1 MTGLLLG
8 IAVLIAFGAPIAFAL
23 LIPCA
28 VYFAWLGLPEAI
40 FAQRMAAGT
49 ASFPLLAIPF
59 FVLAGE
65 IMQRGGI
72 ARRLI
77 DVARAL
83 VGHMHAGLAQVG
95 VLGGALVSAVSGSAT
110 ADTAILAKTVSKEM
124 VREGYPAGFAASI
137 AAVAGV
143 LGPMIPP
150 SIMMILY
157 GLMAEV
163 SIGRL
168 FIAGIVPG
176 LLIAGLLMLA
186 NLVVIRR
193 HAIAVP
199 IRPRA
204 APGELAKAAKEG
216 IWALLFPVFVWVGL
230 RGGLFTPTELG
241 AFVAA
246 YSLVVS
252 IFIYKEMSIR
262 DLPGVFRESATL
274 TAIIMFILAASMALN
289 YAIAWERLPQIISQW
304 FLTIS
309 DNKYVVLLIIN
320 VLLLVLG
327 LALEGP
333 PLLIILT
340 PILVPLMN
348 KLGVDLVHFGV
359 VFVFNLTLGALTP
372 PVATLIFV
380 ASSIVGC
387 SSREFMKYF
396 NIIFMFLLLAL
407 LLITYIPWLSLILP
421 SLLFSS

>member
-1 MTGLLLG
+1 MTPLLCG
-8 IAVLIAFGAPIAFAL
+8 IMVLIGFGMPIAFAV

-28 VYFAWLGLPEAI
+28 LYFIASGLPDAL
-40 FAQRMAAGT
+40 FAQRIAAGT

-77 DVARAL
+77 DVARVS
-83 VGHMHAGLAQVG
+83 VGHMRGGLAQVG
-95 VLGGALVSAVSGSAT
+95 VLGGALISAISGSAT
-110 ADTAILAKTVSKEM
+110 ADTVILAKTVSREM
-124 VREGYPAGFAASI
+124 VKEGYPRGFAASV

-168 FIAGIVPG
+168 FMAGVLPGIV
-176 LLIAGLLMLA
+176 IAIALMIA
-186 NLVVIRR
+186 NLIVIRQ
-193 HAIAVP
+193 HAIEIPLKPKATAGDLWTAV
-199 IRPRA
+199 RR
-204 APGELAKAAKEG
+204 GF
-216 IWALLFPVFVWVGL
+216 WALMFPVFVWIGL

-241 AFVAA
+241 AFVAL
-246 YSLVVS
+246 YCLVISV
-252 IFIYKEMSIR
+252 FVYKELKLA
-262 DLPGVFRESATL
+262 DLPGIFQESALL
-274 TAIIMFILAASMALN
+274 TAIILFILATSTGLN
-289 YAIAWERLPQIISQW
+289 YAIAWERLPQTIASW
-304 FLTIS
+304 FLTAS
-309 DNKYVVLLIIN
+309 DNKFVILMIIN

-348 KLGVDLVHFGV
+348 SLGVDLVHFGV
-359 VFVFNLTLGALTP
+359 ILVFNLTLGALTP

-380 ASSIVGC
+380 ASTVVGC
-387 SSREFMKYF
+387 TSSEFMKYF
-396 NIIFMFLLLAL
+396 WTIFGVLLLAL
-407 LLITYIPWLSLILP
+407 LLITYVPAISLFLP
-421 SLLFSS
+421 NLIYG

>member
-1 MTGLLLG
+1 MTALMLG
-8 IAVLIAFGAPIAFAL
+8 IMVMIALGMPIAFAL

-28 VYFAWLGLPEAI
+28 VYFAMIGLPDAI
-40 FAQRMAAGT
+40 FAQRLAAGT

-83 VGHMHAGLAQVG
+83 VGHMNGGLAQVG
-95 VLGGALVSAVSGSAT
+95 VIGGALISAVSGSAT

-124 VREGYPAGFAASI
+124 VREGYPAGFAASV

-176 LLIAGLLMLA
+176 LVIAVILMIA
-186 NLVVIRR
+186 NLMVMKQ
-193 HAIAVP
+193 HAIVVP
-199 IRPRA
+199 VR
-204 APGELAKAAKEG
+204 AKASAGQIWTAVKDG
-216 IWALLFPVFVWVGL
+216 FWALMFPVLVWVGL

-241 AFVAA
+241 AFVAF
-246 YSLVVS
+246 YSLVVGM
-252 IFIYKEMSIR
+252 FVYKEISVR
-262 DLPGVFRESATL
+262 DLPAIFRESATL
-274 TAIIMFILAASMALN
+274 TAIILFILASSTGLN
-289 YAIAWERLPQIISQW
+289 YAIAWERLPQAIASW
-304 FLTIS
+304 FLTVS
-309 DNKYVVLLIIN
+309 DNKYVVLMIVN

-340 PILVPLMN
+340 PILVPLMTS
-348 KLGVDLVHFGV
+348 LGVDLVHFGV
-359 VFVFNLTLGALTP
+359 VLVFNLTLGALTP

-380 ASSIVGC
+380 ASSVVGC
-387 SSREFMKYF
+387 TSQEFMRYF
-396 NIIFMFLLLAL
+396 WTIFAMLVVAL
-407 LLITYIPWLSLILP
+407 VVITYIPSLSLLLP
-421 SLLFSS
+421 ALIYG

>member
-1 MTGLLLG
+1 MTALMLG
-8 IAVLIAFGAPIAFAL
+8 IMAMIAVGMPIAFAL

-28 VYFAWLGLPEAI
+28 VYFAAIGLPETI
-40 FAQRMAAGT
+40 FAQRLAAGT

-83 VGHMHAGLAQVG
+83 VGHMNGGLAQVG
-95 VLGGALVSAVSGSAT
+95 VIGGALISAVSGSAT

-124 VREGYPAGFAASI
+124 VREGYPAGFAASV

-168 FIAGIVPG
+168 FVAGIVPG
-176 LLIAGLLMLA
+176 LVIAVILMIA
-186 NLVVIRR
+186 NIMVMKQ
-193 HAIAVP
+193 HAIVVPTREKASVKQVRTAVKD
-199 IRPRA
+199 
-204 APGELAKAAKEG
+204 GF
-216 IWALLFPVFVWVGL
+216 WALMFPVLVWVGL
-230 RGGLFTPTELG
+230 RGGFFTPTELG
-241 AFVAA
+241 AFVAF
-246 YSLVVS
+246 YSLVVGM
-252 IFIYKEMSIR
+252 FVYKEISLR
-262 DLPGVFRESATL
+262 DLPGIFQESATL
-274 TAIIMFILAASMALN
+274 TAIILFILASSTGLN
-289 YAIAWERLPQIISQW
+289 YAIAWERLPQAIASW
-304 FLTIS
+304 FLTVS
-309 DNKYVVLLIIN
+309 DNKYVVLMIVN
-320 VLLLVLG
+320 ALLLVLG

-340 PILVPLMN
+340 PILVPLMTH
-348 KLGVDLVHFGV
+348 LGVDLVHFGV
-359 VFVFNLTLGALTP
+359 ILVFNLTLGALTP

-380 ASSIVGC
+380 ASSVVGC
-387 SSREFMKYF
+387 TSQEFMRYF
-396 NIIFMFLLLAL
+396 WTIFAMLVIAL
-407 LLITYIPWLSLILP
+407 VIITYIPSLSLLLP
-421 SLLFSS
+421 ALIYG

>member
-1 MTGLLLG
+1 MTALLLG
-8 IAVLIAFGAPIAFAL
+8 IAALIAFGAPIAFAL

-28 VYFAWLGLPEAI
+28 VYFVWLGLPEAI
-40 FAQRMAAGT
+40 FAQRLAAGT

-95 VLGGALVSAVSGSAT
+95 VIGGALISAVSGSAT

-150 SIMMILY
+150 SIMLILY

-163 SIGRL
+163 SIGKL
-168 FIAGIVPG
+168 FIAGIIPG
-176 LLIAGLLMLA
+176 LLIAGLLMVA

-193 HAIAVP
+193 NNIDVP
-199 IRPRA
+199 VRPKA
-204 APGELAKAAKEG
+204 TSAELRKALKDG
-216 IWALLFPVFVWVGL
+216 FWALMFPVFVWVGL

-252 IFIYKEMSIR
+252 LFVYKEISFK

-289 YAIAWERLPQIISQW
+289 YAIAWERFPQTISQW
-304 FLTIS
+304 FLTVS
-309 DNKYVVLLIIN
+309 DNKYVVLMIIN

-348 KLGVDLVHFGV
+348 NLGVDLVHFGI
-359 VFVFNLTLGALTP
+359 VFVFNLVLGALTP

-387 SSREFMKYF
+387 SSKEFMKYF
-396 NIIFMFLLLAL
+396 YIIFLFMILGLLF
-407 LLITYIPWLSLILP
+407 ITYIPWLSLVLP
-421 SLLFSS
+421 SLLF